1 MKRALIFG
9 ASGFVGPYL
18 AREMLD
24 HGYEVSGADFHET
37 NAFSYTHFYSVDLT
51 DKESVKKAIEDCN
64 PTHIFNLAAISS
76 VGQSWKDPE
85 LTMRVNTCG
94 AINIM
99 DAAYHLSERPRV
111 LLVGSSEEYLPSDM
125 PLSEDMP
132 INANNPYGVSK
143 VAQERLGAIYRKQYG
158 LLVYCVRAFNH
169 IGVGQRPSFV
179 IPSWCKQVAE
189 IEKSE
194 KPGIICVGNLNVS
207 RDFSDVR
214 DIVRAYRMVIESNY
228 SDEIF
233 NIGSGKAVSLRSI
246 LSTILSF
253 SSQSIQVE
261 TDSSLLRPVDNAF
274 ICCDNSKIKRLIGW
288 EPTKDLTA
296 TLKDIYSSFLI
307 KEKE

>member
-1 MKRALIFG
+1 MKKALIFG

-18 AREMLD
+18 ARELLD
-24 HGYEVSGADFHET
+24 HDYEVSGADFKDT
-37 NAFSYTHFYSVDLT
+37 KFFPFSHFYPVDLT
-51 DKESVKKAIEDCN
+51 DKVSVKKAIEEYQ

-85 LTMRVNTCG
+85 LTMRVNACG

-99 DAAYHLSERPRV
+99 DAACHLSEKPRV
-111 LLVGSSEEYLPSDM
+111 LLVGSSEEYLPSDK

-158 LLVYCVRAFNH
+158 LPVYCVRAFNH
-169 IGVGQRPSFV
+169 IGVGQRPTFV

-189 IEKSE
+189 IDKSG
-194 KPGIICVGNLNVS
+194 KPGVIRVGNLDVS
-207 RDFSDVR
+207 RDFSDVE
-214 DIVRAYRMVIESNY
+214 DIVRAYRMVIESSF

-233 NIGSGKAVSLRSI
+233 NIGSGKAVSLRTI

-261 TDSSLLRPVDNAF
+261 TDPALLRPTDNTY
-274 ICCDNSKIKRLIGW
+274 ICCDNSKIRRMIGW
-288 EPTKDLTA
+288 EPKKDLTA
-296 TLKDIYSSFLI
+296 TLKSIYLNFCVCL
-307 KEKE
+307 